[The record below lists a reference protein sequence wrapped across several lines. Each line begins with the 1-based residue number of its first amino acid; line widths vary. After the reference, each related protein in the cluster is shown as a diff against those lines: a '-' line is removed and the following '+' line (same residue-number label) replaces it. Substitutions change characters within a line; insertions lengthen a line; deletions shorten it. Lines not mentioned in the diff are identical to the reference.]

1 MPRRMFSRSVL
12 LLAVATLAL
21 VWITPLIVTFF
32 VSLKD
37 NEDYTSNPIWTLPS
51 RIAIVENIKFA
62 WTTGTLGDSFVNT
75 IFYAGVGA
83 GIAIFLASLAAYGFV
98 YLKVR
103 WSFGRVLLF
112 YHGAH

>member
-1 MPRRMFSRSVL
+1 MPRRMFSRSML

-51 RIAIVENIKFA
+51 RIAIFENIKFA

-75 IFYAGVGA
+75 IFYARVGA
-83 GIAIFLASLAAYGFV
+83 GKSQLFASLAGHALV
-98 YLKVR
+98 
-103 WSFGRVLLF
+103 
-112 YHGAH
+112 

>member
-51 RIAIVENIKFA
+51 RIAIIENIKFA

-83 GIAIFLASLAAYGFV
+83 GMAILLAPLVRSCFAY
-98 YLKVR
+98 LQ
-103 WSFGRVLLF
+103 
-112 YHGAH
+112 GAG